1 MKFTT
6 RVGSSIASFAGL
18 SRRALLR
25 RGIGAGVGFMGL
37 RLSHNAPLAM
47 PEMSAAAAS
56 QTDGKSI
63 TMGMW
68 QPVPTLNTLMTA
80 ETGNVVSASR
90 LVLRGLLFLDEEAN
104 LIGDLATDLP
114 STENGGVSS
123 DGKTITFTL
132 RPGVTWHD
140 GEPVTAADV
149 KFTWETIMNPDSG
162 VVSRYGYDVIEA
174 IETPDDETVV
184 IQFMEPFA
192 PWPILF
198 DVILPKHVLEN
209 ETDLANSEFNQ
220 LPIGFGPFTIS
231 ENVQGDHMTFEAFDG
246 YWQGRPKIDRLFIR
260 YFGDA
265 TAMLQSLKAQETD
278 LAWQVSLSNI
288 PELEQLEAEG
298 ITTLVVPQPNPEQY
312 AFNRDESQ
320 VPLFA
325 DRELRRALSLAVD
338 RQTIIDQLLYGLAE
352 IAVNPW
358 DQSPWQNEQLEPVAY
373 DPEQAK
379 QILDELGWAPGDDGI
394 RVKDGQRLSFTNGVT
409 SGNQLRENVQLLV
422 QDNFKQVGAEMV
434 IENNRSDTVFGSWAA
449 GGILARGEYE
459 THGFSYPLTTT
470 DPDISNR
477 FACAERA
484 SEESPT
490 GAQRYRYCNPEIDEL
505 FAQQALELD
514 PAKRKAILDQIQE
527 ILHDEYN
534 QIFLYDS
541 NHSWGLLTRVKNF
554 KITPFAGFQFNPH
567 EWDVE

>member
-1 MKFTT
+1 
-6 RVGSSIASFAGL
+6 
-18 SRRALLR
+18 
-25 RGIGAGVGFMGL
+25 
-37 RLSHNAPLAM
+37 
-47 PEMSAAAAS
+47 
-56 QTDGKSI
+56 
-63 TMGMW
+63 
-68 QPVPTLNTLMTA
+68 
-80 ETGNVVSASR
+80 
-90 LVLRGLLFLDEEAN
+90 
-104 LIGDLATDLP
+104 
-114 STENGGVSS
+114 
-123 DGKTITFTL
+123 
-132 RPGVTWHD
+132 
-140 GEPVTAADV
+140 
-149 KFTWETIMNPDSG
+149 
-162 VVSRYGYDVIEA
+162 
-174 IETPDDETVV
+174 
-184 IQFMEPFA
+184 
-192 PWPILF
+192 
-198 DVILPKHVLEN
+198 
-209 ETDLANSEFNQ
+209 
-220 LPIGFGPFTIS
+220 
-231 ENVQGDHMTFEAFDG
+231 MTFEAFDG

-288 PELEQLEAEG
+288 PELQQLESQG

-459 THGFSYPLTTT
+459 THGFSYPLTT
-470 DPDISNR
+470 PIRIS
-477 FACAERA
+477 AIA
-484 SEESPT
+484 SLAPSAP
-490 GAQRYRYCNPEIDEL
+490 L
-505 FAQQALELD
+505 
-514 PAKRKAILDQIQE
+514 RKARPEPSATGIATQRSTSCSRSRRWSWTRPSGKRSSIRFRRSCTTSTTRSNW
-527 ILHDEYN
+527 I
-534 QIFLYDS
+534 DS